1 MDVNLAIIE
10 TQIIISNL
18 SLDNPTPIFFYSAD
32 PYGQRYPI
40 IESIFLDS
48 LIGNHKGIIG
58 QMVKNGN
65 VDPYRIDRQDQII

>member
-1 MDVNLAIIE
+1 MPYNSKATCSAIIE
-10 TQIIISNL
+10 TKIILSNL
-18 SLDNPTPIFFYSAD
+18 SLENPTAD

-58 QMVKNGN
+58 QMVKNAL
-65 VDPYRIDRQDQII
+65 